1 MTPEPFS
8 PLETYSKNTI
18 FSNCSR
24 PFVTRTGHT
33 PTETDFCLCD
43 LRRQKKVITLRKLDI
58 FTAHKAY
65 AFCMGKVAQAE
76 ISLNVCVCPRL

>member
-24 PFVTRTGHT
+24 PFVTRTRHML
-33 PTETDFCLCD
+33 TETDFCLRD
-43 LRRQKKVITLRKLDI
+43 LRRQKIHRVATLQHIQGL
-58 FTAHKAY
+58 T
-65 AFCMGKVAQAE
+65 
-76 ISLNVCVCPRL
+76 